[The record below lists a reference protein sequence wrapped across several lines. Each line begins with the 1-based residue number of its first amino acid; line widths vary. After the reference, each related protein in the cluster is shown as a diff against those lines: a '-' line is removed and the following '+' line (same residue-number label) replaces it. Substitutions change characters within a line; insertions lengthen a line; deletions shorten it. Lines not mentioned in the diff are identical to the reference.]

1 MAARPA
7 TQQDDLV
14 LVVIEAIQ
22 TERNSIASNQQLAKA
37 RRWLSDIV
45 RTIRS
50 RSTKAPP
57 FVLKRGGAGIRMSPS
72 DWFRFRDSVQMQE
85 EVSRI
90 VGTDKYSVSVVG
102 PRRREFP
109 RFFGNSAAMS
119 SRGVFWTG
127 ACCTRRVSEVQE
139 EIRAAIAGCLASYDR
154 ARPSDMELIV
164 HQRDGYPT
172 GTGRAVFRDDVSASS
187 LISLGS
193 LQVPSDHEDEAQR
206 SELRFLRSR
215 AKRVHLDAAPQQ
227 PAAAPNR
234 PPPAPQQAAQ
244 PAAHL
249 SQGVAGQQAPRTG
262 DPLLDQTAH
271 LLVIMSQAIQQFT
284 TTMSQAIQEFATVVK
299 GLQHRQCPP
308 PPPSYAEAAA
318 PRPSPVPAASVR
330 RSSTQAHSQSAP
342 PPPPPSQVAYS
353 TGAILPSRDPNGR
366 DNATQPSSVSAQCQP
381 ANPAPPSAQP
391 APTFS
396 PNCEDGVDSPRDRLK
411 YKRPNGTTPPSAA
424 PPVPLV
430 PPAPPTR
437 FTIRADD
444 AARLARGEPLDLSEA
459 ACQARGLALWDFNQL
474 SQPLGPRE
482 SSKVPQRHRARAWSG
497 ASLVSEDY
505 DDEPSPVEGEEVY

>member
-1 MAARPA
+1 MVIPAARPA

-14 LVVIEAIQ
+14 LEVIEAIQ

-50 RSTKAPP
+50 RSTKVPP

-85 EVSRI
+85 DVSRI

-139 EIRAAIAGCLASYDR
+139 EIRAAIAGCLASYDGT
-154 ARPSDMELIV
+154 RPSDMELIV
-164 HQRDGYPT
+164 HQSDGSPT
-172 GTGRAVFRDDVSASS
+172 GTGRAVFRDDGSAMAR
-187 LISLGS
+187 IGLGR

-206 SELRFLRSR
+206 SELRMLRSR

-234 PPPAPQQAAQ
+234 PPPAPQPAAQ
-244 PAAHL
+244 PAAHPF
-249 SQGVAGQQAPRTG
+249 QGVAGQEAPRTG
-262 DPLLDQTAH
+262 DALLDQTAH

-318 PRPSPVPAASVR
+318 PSRLQACALPASRHTASRPHLHPLLHRSPPRAPSCPDEIPTAVTTRRNLLLSLRSVSRPILPLPLLQPSP
-330 RSSTQAHSQSAP
+330 T
-342 PPPPPSQVAYS
+342 
-353 TGAILPSRDPNGR
+353 
-366 DNATQPSSVSAQCQP
+366 
-381 ANPAPPSAQP
+381 
-391 APTFS
+391 
-396 PNCEDGVDSPRDRLK
+396 CEDGVDSPRDRLK
-411 YKRPNGTTPPSAA
+411 HKRLNGTTPPSAA

-430 PPAPPTR
+430 PPAPLTSS
-437 FTIRADD
+437 TIGAHD
-444 AARLARGEPLDLSEA
+444 AARRARGEPLDLSEA
-459 ACQARGLALWDFNQL
+459 ACQARGLALWDHNQL

-482 SSKVPQRHRARAWSG
+482 SAKVQRPRAWSG
-497 ASLVSEDY
+497 ASLVSGDY
-505 DDEPSPVEGEEVY
+505 EDDEPSPVVGEEVY

>member
-14 LVVIEAIQ
+14 LVVIEAIR
-22 TERNSIASNQQLAKA
+22 TERNSIAPNQQLAKA

-50 RSTKAPP
+50 RSTKVPP

-85 EVSRI
+85 DVSRI

-139 EIRAAIAGCLASYDR
+139 EIRAAIAGCLASYDG

-164 HQRDGYPT
+164 HQSDGYPT
-172 GTGRAVFRDDVSASS
+172 GTGRAVFRDDASAMA
-187 LISLGS
+187 LIGLGR

-206 SELRFLRSR
+206 SELRMLRSR

-234 PPPAPQQAAQ
+234 PPPAPQPAAQ
-244 PAAHL
+244 PAAHPF
-249 SQGVAGQQAPRTG
+249 QGVAGQEAPRTG
-262 DPLLDQTAH
+262 DALLDQTAH

-318 PRPSPVPAASVR
+318 LRPSPVPAASVR
-330 RSSTQAHSQSAP
+330 PSSTQAHSQSAP
-342 PPPPPSQVAYS
+342 PPPPPSQVAP
-353 TGAILPSRDPNGR
+353 TGAILPRRDPNGR

-381 ANPAPPSAQP
+381 ADPAPPSAPTISP
-391 APTFS
+391 A
-396 PNCEDGVDSPRDRLK
+396 CEDGVDSPRDRLK
-411 YKRPNGTTPPSAA
+411 HKRLNGTTPPSAA

-430 PPAPPTR
+430 PPAPLTSS
-437 FTIRADD
+437 TIGAHD
-444 AARLARGEPLDLSEA
+444 AARRARGEPLDLSEA
-459 ACQARGLALWDFNQL
+459 ACQARGLALWDHNQL

-482 SSKVPQRHRARAWSG
+482 SAKVQRPRAWSG
-497 ASLVSEDY
+497 ASLVSGDY
-505 DDEPSPVEGEEVY
+505 EDDEPSPVVGEEVY